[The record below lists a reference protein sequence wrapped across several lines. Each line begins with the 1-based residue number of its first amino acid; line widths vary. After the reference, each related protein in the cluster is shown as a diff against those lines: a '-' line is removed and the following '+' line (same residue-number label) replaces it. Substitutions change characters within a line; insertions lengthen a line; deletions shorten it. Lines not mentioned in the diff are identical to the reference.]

1 MSYIDQLTTAI
12 IQEIAVRDEALR
24 VARHRRDRVR
34 RAGESFT
41 GTNGSYLS
49 GSLAYGTAIHPV
61 DDRDKGVDGDSG
73 IILNRRNWP
82 SLGPDSTNQ
91 GGPCD
96 VVEDVKQHLRDK
108 LKGEYPN
115 LRISTTEKRAIR
127 ITFTEPIDTGE
138 DPPVELIV
146 ALTRKGAPGLWIPN
160 LKSNGWDPADPMKHR
175 KLINTEPSVALRSRR
190 AKVVRLAKQWNKK
203 RATPAF
209 SSFHLQALALETLGT
224 GETNFSI
231 VSSLSTYFDASAT
244 ALEGGMTQD
253 PAGVSGTLKLQNG
266 IVKATAVQRLRDV
279 ATTIAEARQSHNDK
293 ELVRETLGPL
303 FGSDVISAAHDRV
316 QASALA
322 NGNGNLAAFASGIG
336 MTTSERSPN
345 PRLTQRSPNAWAPK

>member
-1 MSYIDQLTTAI
+1 MSYLDNLTTAI
-12 IQEIAVRDEALR
+12 IQEIAVRDEALG
-24 VARHRRDRVR
+24 VARTRRDRVR

-41 GTNGSYLS
+41 GATGSYLS
-49 GSLAYGTAIHPV
+49 GSLAYGTAIRPV
-61 DDRDKGVDGDSG
+61 NDRDKGVDGDSG

-82 SLGPDSTNQ
+82 ALGPDSANE

-96 VVEDVKQHLRDK
+96 VVEDVKQHLRTK
-108 LKGEYPN
+108 LRDDYPN

-146 ALTRKGAPGLWIPN
+146 ALTRKDAPGLWIPN
-160 LKSNGWDPADPMKHR
+160 LKSNSWDAADPMKHR
-175 KLINTEPSVALRSRR
+175 KLINTDPGSALRSRR

-224 GETNFSI
+224 GETNLSI
-231 VSSLSTYFDASAT
+231 VSSLTTYFDASAT
-244 ALEGGMTQD
+244 ALGDGMTQD

-266 IVKATAVQRLRDV
+266 TGKATAVQRLRNV
-279 ATTIAEARQSHNDK
+279 ATALSEARQQPNDK
-293 ELVRETLGPL
+293 ELVREHLGPL
-303 FGSDVISAAHDRV
+303 FGADVVAAAHNRV
-316 QASALA
+316 QASALST
-322 NGNGNLAAFASGIG
+322 GNGSLAAFASGIG
-336 MTTSERSPN
+336 ITTSKRSPN